1 MILPKRFPWERD
13 NGATTTPSPNTMGH
27 RPWGQARRV
36 GSGEPLGPPPRD
48 GRPRRL
54 GPLSRSLLLC
64 HAGTEEDSSSSE
76 DKSAGPLR
84 TQEGALSGPWTPAL
98 DANPGDSRDPPALLY
113 DKATE
118 QPGRNPKRKLFVKE
132 NSLWRSCIAT
142 ETRRL
147 EFQGS
152 RTSSW
157 ASLWRDLNGSHGI
170 QGGMAPRD
178 RGEPLTLSDLSL
190 NRLSSQETGV
200 LVQPAMGLV
209 NWVIDDEETT
219 AAASLEKP
227 KDLES
232 TGNCLPP
239 PRSGCLRP
247 QTDSDSFNSC
257 WIREHGDPE
266 TRPLSLGCGRPRKA
280 WSQQLDCSGGTQVT
294 SGPSVSP
301 SLAQILPSRSSSQ
314 ASVIND
320 IVLMK
325 GRAKGLGFSIVGGQ
339 DSMYGPI
346 GIYVKTVFPGG
357 AAAADGRLQ
366 EGDEVL
372 ELNGESMFGLTHQDA
387 LQKFKQAKKGLLT
400 LTVRTSLGTS
410 FAAANR
416 SSPPLCHSL
425 SSGTSL
431 PEESSPFCPENGPSL
446 VPLAKPNDRIVVE
459 VSLNKEAGVG
469 LGIGLCSVPH
479 LQGISGIFIHTLSPG
494 SVAHMDGRLRC
505 GDEIL
510 EINEASVHSLSLN
523 QVHSILRRCPPGAV
537 PVMVSRHPDPQVS
550 EQQLQEAV
558 AQAAGSGG
566 GGGVGKCGNH
576 GNQLGREGAR
586 RLGRSWHGRLPWER
600 QNEEITSPFHPRP
613 LKTMTRSRSED
624 SYSLGEISGVG
635 APLRPVA
642 LKDGSPGVTD
652 TRTPAPSPPTT
663 VGQEACHPPTPKAR
677 RALEI
682 LVRKPRS
689 TKPKP
694 PPRKYFKVDA
704 TDAERPRPPDADGET
719 PRAEGG
725 MSSSFSEGQ
734 EAGNLSPQGN
744 QAAITRSVA
753 SAPSQAEATEDTS
766 ASLGA
771 GEEVEGFSP
780 GPHLSP
786 AARPQLRR
794 QGRVTSASVAEDPWV
809 RISDCI
815 RQLFSPAMSGG
826 ACPPDVTATPTT
838 GPGRGNHSPPT
849 PLEASAVVSEAYS
862 SEENIHRKRAPPVA
876 PKPAWFRQ
884 SLKDLRSGNLS
895 PKPRSTP
902 GQPSLTRVG
911 DSSRPSSIKQKIH
924 SFEACGDLGSTKPR
938 PGDGERPPR
947 TPEPPTI
954 TGGPSPDGDDGQRQP
969 LGPDPPGV
977 TCPEDPQGS
986 GSASRASPTDPG
998 EPRARKVSGQ
1008 RSRSFPLTGPRLG
1021 EVPTASPEGEEEKR
1035 QFGHLHSLSSRV
1047 SSALMRS
1054 LLCLPQSPGSRNPGE
1069 GGVSSP
1075 PSLGP
1080 PSEASSL
1087 DSGFSLNLS
1096 ELRDYSVGLDEGEA
1110 TDQGGRGHCS
1120 PAAPSGGPGQSV
1132 ISLLGPEEVKKLIEE
1147 VKGLDEATL
1156 KQLDNI
1162 HVTVLHKEE
1171 EAGLGFSL
1179 AGGVDLENKVVTVH
1193 RVFPN
1198 GLASQEGTI
1207 QRGDEV
1213 LSINGKSLKGV
1224 THSDALGIMR
1234 WARRPRQAVIV
1245 TRKEGEAP
1253 RQQTATPDSAP
1264 SGPGAASAEP
1274 GASTTT
1280 TTCVITLE
1288 KTSSGLGFSLEGGKG
1303 SLHGDK
1309 PLIINRIFQGCTPE
1323 QSRGLQPGDEILQL
1337 NATPLQGLTRFEA
1350 WNIIKALP
1358 EGQVSILIRRLG
1370 PGSGA
1375 EAPR

>member
-1 MILPKRFPWERD
+1 MILPKRFPWERG
-13 NGATTTPSPNTMGH
+13 NGATATPSPSAMGR
-27 RPWGQARRV
+27 RPRGQAWGMRSR
-36 GSGEPLGPPPRD
+36 EPPEGPPRD

-64 HAGTEEDSSSSE
+64 HAGTGEDSSSSE
-76 DKSAGPLR
+76 DKSAGPQK
-84 TQEGALSGPWTPAL
+84 TQEGALSRPRTPSL
-98 DANPGDSRDPPALLY
+98 DANPGASRDPPSLLY
-113 DKATE
+113 DEAAC
-118 QPGRNPKRKLFVKE
+118 QPVRNPKRKLFVKE

-142 ETRRL
+142 ETGRL
-147 EFQGS
+147 EFRGS

-157 ASLWRDLNGSHGI
+157 ASLRRDLDGSHGI
-170 QGGMAPRD
+170 RGGMAPRD
-178 RGEPLTLSDLSL
+178 GGEPLTLSDLSL
-190 NRLSSQETGV
+190 NRLSSQEPGV
-200 LVQPAMGLV
+200 FIQPAMGSV
-209 NWVIDDEETT
+209 NWVIDDEETMS
-219 AAASLEKP
+219 AASLEKP

-232 TGNCLPP
+232 TGNSLPP
-239 PRSGCLRP
+239 RRPACLRP
-247 QTDSDSFNSC
+247 QTDSASFDSC
-257 WIREHGDPE
+257 WIGEHGDPE
-266 TRPLSLGCGRPRKA
+266 ARPLSPGCGRPRKA
-280 WSQQLDCSGGTQVT
+280 WSQQFDCSGETQVT
-294 SGPSVSP
+294 SRPSVSP
-301 SLAQILPSRSSSQ
+301 SLAQLLPSRSSSQ
-314 ASVIND
+314 ASVINN

-400 LTVRTSLGTS
+400 LTVRTSLGAPLSTS
-410 FAAANR
+410 HW

-431 PEESSPFCPENGPSL
+431 PEETGPFCPETGPSP
-446 VPLAKPNDRIVVE
+446 VHPAKPNDRIVVE

-469 LGIGLCSVPH
+469 LGIGLCSIPH

-523 QVHSILRRCPPGAV
+523 QVHTILRRCPPGAV

-558 AQAAGSGG
+558 AQAAGSGSG
-566 GGGVGKCGNH
+566 ICKYGNH
-576 GNQLGREGAR
+576 RNQWGREGAR
-586 RLGRSWHGRLPWER
+586 RLGSSWHGRFPWER
-600 QNEEITSPFHPRP
+600 QNEEITSPFHPRSQ
-613 LKTMTRSRSED
+613 KTMTRSRSED
-624 SYSLGEISGVG
+624 SYSLGEISGDR
-635 APLRPVA
+635 APLRPTA
-642 LKDGSPGVTD
+642 LKEGSPGLTD
-652 TRTPAPSPPTT
+652 PRTPAPSPPTT
-663 VGQEACHPPTPKAR
+663 VRQETCLPPTPKAR

-704 TDAERPRPPDADGET
+704 ADAERPRPPSVDGET

-725 MSSSFSEGQ
+725 MPSSSSEGQ

-744 QAAITRSVA
+744 QAAITHSVA
-753 SAPSQAEATEDTS
+753 STPSQAEAAEDNS

-771 GEEVEGFSP
+771 VEEAKGSGP
-780 GPHLSP
+780 GPRLSP
-786 AARPQLRR
+786 AARPRLRR
-794 QGRVTSASVAEDPWV
+794 QGRVTSVSVAEDPWV

-826 ACPPDVTATPTT
+826 ACPPDVTASLTT
-838 GPGRGNHSPPT
+838 GPGRGSHSPPT
-849 PLEASAVVSEAYS
+849 PPEADAAVSKAYGSEASV
-862 SEENIHRKRAPPVA
+862 RQKRAPPVA

-884 SLKDLRSGNLS
+884 SLKDLRSGSLS
-895 PKPRSTP
+895 LKPRPTP
-902 GQPSLTRVG
+902 GQSSLTG
-911 DSSRPSSIKQKIH
+911 AGGFPRPSSIRQKIH
-924 SFEACGDLGSTKPR
+924 SFETCGDLGSAKPSPR
-938 PGDGERPPR
+938 EGERPPR
-947 TPEPPTI
+947 TPELPTV
-954 TGGPSPDGDDGQRQP
+954 TGRPSPDGDDRQRRP
-969 LGPDPPGV
+969 PGPEPPGV
-977 TCPEDPQGS
+977 TGPEDTRGS
-986 GSASRASPTDPG
+986 GSASPASPPDLG
-998 EPRARKVSGQ
+998 DSRARKVSGQ

-1021 EVPTASPEGEEEKR
+1021 EVPKAALEEEEER
-1035 QFGHLHSLSSRV
+1035 QFGQLHSLSSRV

-1054 LLCLPQSPGSRNPGE
+1054 LLCLPQSPGSGNPGG

-1075 PSLGP
+1075 PSTGP
-1080 PSEASSL
+1080 PSEAPPL

-1096 ELRDYSVGLDEGEA
+1096 ELRDYSVGLADREVA
-1110 TDQGGRGHCS
+1110 DQGVRGDDS
-1120 PAAPSGGPGQSV
+1120 PVAPSGGPGQSV

-1224 THSDALGIMR
+1224 THSDALGIVR
-1234 WARRPRQAVIV
+1234 WARGPRQAVIV

-1253 RQQTATPDSAP
+1253 RQRTAVPDSAP

-1274 GASTTT
+1274 GAST

-1303 SLHGDK
+1303 SLQGDK
-1309 PLIINRIFQGCTPE
+1309 PLVVNRIFQGCTPE
-1323 QSRGLQPGDEILQL
+1323 QSGGLQPGDEILQL
-1337 NATPLQGLTRFEA
+1337 NSTPLQGLTRFEA
-1350 WNIIKALP
+1350 WNVIKALP
-1358 EGQVSILIRRLG
+1358 EGQVCILIRRPG

-1375 EAPR
+1375 EVPH